1 MFKIPSDAFWKCVLK
16 EIVSIITS
24 INFGTFKIRTTKLTR
39 EKKAIVKKLNANET
53 ALSDE
58 SELNASE
65 IAMHEIPNVK
75 SDMYEKIKLAGSKNT
90 KLETEIGIKI
100 ETASWIKKATEHET
114 NFAKT
119 SSASD
124 TGNKKSSLHVW
135 VLYSSDQLPIVNI
148 GMTTINTKG
157 NSEKK

>member
-1 MFKIPSDAFWKCVLK
+1 VLK

-100 ETASWIKKATEHET
+100 ETAS
-114 NFAKT
+114 
-119 SSASD
+119 
-124 TGNKKSSLHVW
+124 
-135 VLYSSDQLPIVNI
+135 
-148 GMTTINTKG
+148 
-157 NSEKK
+157 